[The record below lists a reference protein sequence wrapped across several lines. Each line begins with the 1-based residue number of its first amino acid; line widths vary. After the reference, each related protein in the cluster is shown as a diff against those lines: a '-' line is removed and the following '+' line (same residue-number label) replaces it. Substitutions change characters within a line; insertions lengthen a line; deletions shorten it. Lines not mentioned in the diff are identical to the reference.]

1 MLEIR
6 SQKAVCGSV
15 LGYLITTHSIPAAAH
30 LSLNW
35 FAKCHVLLGYAI
47 PLQPSSV
54 GEEHGME
61 PQFMYPVCTLWNCSF
76 YHFTVRLLAHPS
88 WHYLTWIKRIYSTLY
103 YTIHCHTVFEKTYC
117 DTSKQV
123 RTILLIYIW
132 DQFPGSMTYH
142 HDPLINVINVSIWQ
156 VYETC
161 VEIFIVCSESMG
173 NGSPLMRLRKN
184 GIYTSSRMPL
194 VKGAVTMKAN
204 IWRCF
209 KGCSQSIG
217 AVSGA
222 MNLHAA
228 FTTLLANLAFLTS
241 SRILS
246 VCNVISS
253 M

>member
-103 YTIHCHTVFEKTYC
+103 YTIHCHTVFEKNILWHFK
-117 DTSKQV
+117 TS
-123 RTILLIYIW
+123 T
-132 DQFPGSMTYH
+132 
-142 HDPLINVINVSIWQ
+142 N
-156 VYETC
+156 
-161 VEIFIVCSESMG
+161 
-173 NGSPLMRLRKN
+173 
-184 GIYTSSRMPL
+184 YTS
-194 VKGAVTMKAN
+194 
-204 IWRCF
+204 
-209 KGCSQSIG
+209 
-217 AVSGA
+217 
-222 MNLHAA
+222 NLH
-228 FTTLLANLAFLTS
+228 LGSISGIND
-241 SRILS
+241 LS
-246 VCNVISS
+246 PRSTDQCHQC
-253 M
+253 